1 MLRLSS
7 RLVLPGM
14 AMLFAFAAPAQAAPP
29 VVTLSAPSGH
39 SVANPPSFAG
49 TASRNPGDS
58 VELTVEIFKGG
69 LDGDIA
75 GDAAD
80 PIQRTSALVRED
92 GTFSGTFAEALA
104 DGTYTARARQY
115 SGEQGPGLSNALVFT
130 IGEVVVTPA
139 PEATAT
145 PVPQAAAPTATAT
158 ATATPTP
165 APAVALPATPYVCK
179 SRRDFTK
186 HVRRPDGTRLK
197 VVATVEG
204 RVLTSILR
212 GHDILVRVNL
222 RGLPKDTYNLHV
234 AITRTRRDGRRVTTD
249 SVTQVRYRTCVPQG
263 RG

>member
-1 MLRLSS
+1 MLRLSR
-7 RLVLPGM
+7 RLLLP
-14 AMLFAFAAPAQAAPP
+14 AVALLFAFAAPAQAAPP

-39 SVANPPSFAG
+39 SAANPPSFAG
-49 TASRNPGDS
+49 TGSRNPGDS
-58 VELTVEIFKGG
+58 FELTVEIFTGG

-75 GDAAD
+75 HDAD
-80 PIQRTSALVRED
+80 PIQRTSALVHED

-115 SGEQGPGLSNALVFT
+115 NGEQGSGLSNPLVFT
-130 IGEVVVTPA
+130 IGEVVVTPTPTPTPT

-145 PVPQAAAPTATAT
+145 PVPQAAAAAP
-158 ATATPTP
+158 TATPTP
-165 APAVALPATPYVCK
+165 AATVTPYVCK

-204 RVLTSILR
+204 RVLASILR

-234 AITRTRRDGRRVTTD
+234 AITRTRRDGRRVTTS

>member
-1 MLRLSS
+1 MLRLSR
-7 RLVLPGM
+7 RLLLP
-14 AMLFAFAAPAQAAPP
+14 AVALLFAFAAPAQAAPP
-29 VVTLSAPSGH
+29 VLTLSAPSGH
-39 SVANPPSFAG
+39 SAANPPSFAG
-49 TASRNPGDS
+49 TGGSF
-58 VELTVEIFKGG
+58 ELSLEVFKGG

-75 GDAAD
+75 NDGD
-80 PIQRTSALVRED
+80 PIQITSAQANES
-92 GTFSGTFAEALA
+92 GAFSGTFPDALP

-115 SGEQGPGLSNALVFT
+115 SEQQGGPGYSNPLVFT
-130 IGEVVVTPA
+130 IGEVVVTPTPD
-139 PEATAT
+139 PEVAAT
-145 PVPQAAAPTATAT
+145 PVPQAAAATP
-158 ATATPTP
+158 TATPTP
-165 APAVALPATPYVCK
+165 ATVVVPATPYVCK

-234 AITRTRRDGRRVTTD
+234 AITRTRRDGRRVTTN
-249 SVTQVRYRTCVPQG
+249 SVTQVRYRTCVPRG